1 MPKLLNIFTKLAFFG
16 FVICAPINW
25 ISIFNIGGLSI
36 KYMHLA
42 IIPIVPCILFKSFR
56 LTVIKFIQKNA
67 FIISSFMLL
76 MIINFVSTCFNKT
89 LYPNAL
95 SYIAKNLSYS
105 CYFILFAVVMYFRV
119 KQPSLY
125 KEITYSNALSVTM
138 FILTATIIFHALG
151 RSFLGDMAGFFIKGD
166 SISLRYDLFKILF
179 NADSSGDS
187 ELAANLRNTLIG
199 AFIYM
204 HLTSLYASINVE
216 SRRLKYLNIG
226 VILFSGFFV
235 LASVSR
241 SNILA
246 LVIGYFIYFVSEI
259 LINRNTKKL
268 LQLIGVAVVALTL
281 TLIFWNKIEDAFSN
295 STSMIAGRLSELEDD
310 ARWELDA
317 EAINGFSNNFFIGK
331 GSGATLSDGHSVHN
345 FIIGSAYQAGV
356 IGLILSVCFYFGVM
370 FKMFTSLP
378 TLSRYKGTLLV
389 ASLVA
394 VPLLRSMESG
404 NVGTLSLVEWF
415 CLAIFFATIM
425 VLKEKEGTSVQ
436 RYNL

>member
-1 MPKLLNIFTKLAFFG
+1 MPKLLDIFTKLAFFG
-16 FVICAPINW
+16 FVICSPINW

-56 LTVIKFIQKNA
+56 YTVIKFIQKNA
-67 FIISSFMLL
+67 FIIISFILL
-76 MIINFVSTCFNKT
+76 MIANFVATCLNRT

-95 SYIAKNLSYS
+95 SYITKNFSYC
-105 CYFILFAVVMYFRV
+105 CYFILFAAVMYFRV
-119 KQPSLY
+119 KQPSFY
-125 KEITYSNALSVTM
+125 KEITYSNALSVAM

-151 RSFLGDMAGFFIKGD
+151 RSFLGDMASFFMKGD
-166 SISLRYDLFKILF
+166 SVSLRYDLFKILF

-187 ELAANLRNTLIG
+187 ELAANLRNTLMG
-199 AFIYM
+199 AFIYI
-204 HLTSLYASINVE
+204 HFTSLYASFNVE
-216 SRRLKYLNIG
+216 SRRLKYLNLSI
-226 VILFSGFFV
+226 ILFSGFFV

-268 LQLIGVAVVALTL
+268 LQLIGVAVIALTL

-356 IGLILSVCFYFGVM
+356 TGLIFSLCFYFGIM
-370 FKMFTSLP
+370 FKMFASLP
-378 TLSRYKGTLLV
+378 VLSRYRGTLLI
-389 ASLVA
+389 ASLVTI
-394 VPLLRSMESG
+394 PLLRSMESG

-415 CLAIFFATIM
+415 CLAIFLSTLMRIREREQIK
-425 VLKEKEGTSVQ
+425 VS
-436 RYNL
+436 